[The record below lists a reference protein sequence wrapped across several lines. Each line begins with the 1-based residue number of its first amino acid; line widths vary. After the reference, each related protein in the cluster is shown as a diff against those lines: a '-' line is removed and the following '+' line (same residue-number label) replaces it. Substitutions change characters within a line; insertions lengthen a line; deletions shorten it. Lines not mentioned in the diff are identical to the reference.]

1 MLKFDIFGICLIW
14 FFLFSLLKYN
24 FFCRSEASSTGCR
37 LCLPSFLSLGLRS
50 LPFPVMGTLLRL
62 VYASSKLSSPRS
74 VSSASFVIDR
84 CLFSSP
90 LKYECVLWRY
100 YFSFFFFAN
109 IFLAWA
115 CVQRCCLAQWRFLS
129 AADTATA
136 TALGNRQYR
145 SCRRCFVFVLPL
157 TLLSLPQNVVRIAPD
172 TCCPIP
178 DPPTQRQ
185 PPQTSREYLIAV
197 L

>member
-100 YFSFFFFAN
+100 YFSFFFLPISF
-109 IFLAWA
+109 
-115 CVQRCCLAQWRFLS
+115 WRGRVCS
-129 AADTATA
+129 VVVW
-136 TALGNRQYR
+136 R
-145 SCRRCFVFVLPL
+145 SGASC
-157 TLLSLPQNVVRIAPD
+157 
-172 TCCPIP
+172 
-178 DPPTQRQ
+178 QRQ
-185 PPQTSREYLIAV
+185 IQQQQQHLATGNIAAVVAV
-197 L
+197 LCLCCH